1 MTGSELKE
9 EFGLEWSV
17 KTCDRLIQK
26 ARIYE
31 RFIGDNYMCS
41 DIIQQIES
49 MCERMGLELNTFDG
63 ITISR
68 NGKTVTL

>member
-9 EFGLEWSV
+9 EFGLEWSIL
-17 KTCDRLIQK
+17 TCDRLIQK
-26 ARIYE
+26 VRIYE

-63 ITISR
+63 ITISK